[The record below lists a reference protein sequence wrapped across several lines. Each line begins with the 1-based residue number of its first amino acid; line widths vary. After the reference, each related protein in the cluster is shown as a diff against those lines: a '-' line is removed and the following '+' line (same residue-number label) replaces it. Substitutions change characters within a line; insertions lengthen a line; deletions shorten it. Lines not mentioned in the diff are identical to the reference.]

1 MYFDAR
7 LWRLTRGLRAG
18 MAGGILLGLLALAA
32 GGVCSIAVAVGV
44 LSLLHADA
52 ALVRAMFA
60 KSVTAPIAMGIAERI
75 GA

>member
-32 GGVCSIAVAVGV
+32 
-44 LSLLHADA
+44 
-52 ALVRAMFA
+52 ALPAMSSWA
-60 KSVTAPIAMGIAERI
+60 
-75 GA
+75 